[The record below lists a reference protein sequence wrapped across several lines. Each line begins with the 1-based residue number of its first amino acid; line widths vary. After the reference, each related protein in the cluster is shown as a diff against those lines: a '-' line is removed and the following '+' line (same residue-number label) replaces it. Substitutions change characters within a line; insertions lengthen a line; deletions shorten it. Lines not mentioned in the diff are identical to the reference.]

1 LRKAT
6 PQSASL
12 PILQQLRQLGEVDR
26 SSVAPRRRPGAWPLA
41 RLWLMRHALQ
51 QSQLV
56 RRKTVCGQ
64 ANALHISGSRGAPV
78 LGKTMFRSTQ
88 LRFRDDWLV
97 CSGRSL
103 ADRGLRTGIQSRKW
117 WSWRGSNST
126 FADPDE
132 QVNIFGFGQGA
143 QPSGL
148 NGPVQFG
155 ARQGQLTPFRHFQ
168 SNGLSSPPDPLSRP
182 SN

>member
-1 LRKAT
+1 MPPSECIAHW
-6 PQSASL
+6 
-12 PILQQLRQLGEVDR
+12 
-26 SSVAPRRRPGAWPLA
+26 RPG
-41 RLWLMRHALQ
+41 
-51 QSQLV
+51 
-56 RRKTVCGQ
+56 
-64 ANALHISGSRGAPV
+64 GAPV

-88 LRFRDDWLV
+88 LRFATIALFAV
-97 CSGRSL
+97 AAVSL
-103 ADRGLRTGIQSRKW
+103 TAASARAFSQENGGAGG
-117 WSWRGSNST
+117 GSNST

-155 ARQGQLTPFRHFQ
+155 AQQSQLTPFRHFQ
-168 SNGLSSPPDPLSRP
+168 SNGFSSPPDPLSRP